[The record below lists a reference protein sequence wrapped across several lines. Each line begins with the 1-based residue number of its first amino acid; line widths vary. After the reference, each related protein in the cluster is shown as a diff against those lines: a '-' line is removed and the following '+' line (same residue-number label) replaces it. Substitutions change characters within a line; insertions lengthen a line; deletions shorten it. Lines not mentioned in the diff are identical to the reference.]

1 MQAAQEEG
9 EEDLEQKRNRVLEMQ
24 VESAFDRGKDFSDR
38 MIRNGASE
46 YDMEGM
52 MAELE
57 NKMERVEE
65 VLHQD

>member
-1 MQAAQEEG
+1 
-9 EEDLEQKRNRVLEMQ
+9 MQ